1 MSISKLKLFFMVQ
14 SIHAEKKYCR
24 HFMGWA
30 QCNKKQNTNKIYVCD
45 IFINEFM
52 QPSSRQYGRIHY
64 NETVSFFCHTKQKQ
78 KNETDEREPINF
90 SYIAWTLR
98 PLLHFYGQKYALFA
112 MLKYTNRMVNFHFGF
127 CLWPMAIV
135 FAMTSPNNMR
145 LSRMIAC
152 FMRAINTAMTDII
165 QHQHAKR
172 HFFRFFLFDLPVH
185 KQNSV

>member
-1 MSISKLKLFFMVQ
+1 
-14 SIHAEKKYCR
+14 
-24 HFMGWA
+24 MGWA
-30 QCNKKQNTNKIYVCD
+30 QCKKKRIQIKSMSAISLLTNSCSLRRANTGA
-45 IFINEFM
+45 FITTK
-52 QPSSRQYGRIHY
+52 PCR
-64 NETVSFFCHTKQKQ
+64 SFVTQSKK

-185 KQNSV
+185 KQNSVWLSNHLQERKICSNYICIR

>member
-1 MSISKLKLFFMVQ
+1 MP
-14 SIHAEKKYCR
+14 KKNIAVILWDGR
-24 HFMGWA
+24 SA
-30 QCNKKQNTNKIYVCD
+30 KKKNTNKIYVCD